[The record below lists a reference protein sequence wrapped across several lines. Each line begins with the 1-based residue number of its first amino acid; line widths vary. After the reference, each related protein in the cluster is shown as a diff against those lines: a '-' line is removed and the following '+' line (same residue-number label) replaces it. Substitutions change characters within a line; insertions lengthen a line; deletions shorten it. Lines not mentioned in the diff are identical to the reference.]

1 MPYYVIAHADPLT
14 VEQRDALAATITQIH
29 TGLFTTPTIFVNVKF
44 EGTSAVPH
52 YVGGRKVGRPIQ
64 IPPPHLIMNRLYRSV
79 FANPKHSPGLSSTA
93 LLTINRPIRILY
105 MRMYESDRRGH
116 DRRTM
121 SFAEN
126 SEPHGKSSFPRAR
139 LYTLYL
145 SMDH

>member
-64 IPPPHLIMNRLYRSV
+64 IPPPPSH
-79 FANPKHSPGLSSTA
+79 HESPVSKC
-93 LLTINRPIRILY
+93 IR
-105 MRMYESDRRGH
+105 
-116 DRRTM
+116 
-121 SFAEN
+121 
-126 SEPHGKSSFPRAR
+126 KSQA
-139 LYTLYL
+139 
-145 SMDH
+145 